1 MIQRVFFP
9 VLLAVLLSAC
19 SKDKPA
25 AEAPPAEPDSATI
38 TLHFQAVAGLNPG
51 ADGQAAPVRVRL
63 YELKNSATFTRA
75 DYFALADRAQ
85 ATLGVDLLDQDE
97 VLVRPGQS
105 LDIRRTLTA
114 ATRQLG
120 LVVGYRE
127 IDQARWRTVI
137 SVLPRQSTEYTI
149 SLDVRALQ
157 STPTP
162 AQ

>member
-1 MIQRVFFP
+1 
-9 VLLAVLLSAC
+9 
-19 SKDKPA
+19 
-25 AEAPPAEPDSATI
+25 
-38 TLHFQAVAGLNPG
+38 
-51 ADGQAAPVRVRL
+51 VRVRL

-75 DYFALADRAQ
+75 DYFALAERAQ

-120 LVVGYRE
+120 LVVSYRE